1 MADPTGSTGTAVGST
16 GSTADTPAYRG
27 YVLFVL
33 FLVYTLNFI
42 DRQIIGILGVPIKAE
57 LGLTDL
63 QMGLMGGLAFALF
76 YTGLGIPIAMLAD
89 RFNRTWIV
97 GISLG
102 VWSAFTALCGA
113 ATSFWQLFACRVGVG
128 VGEAGGVAPSYSLI
142 ADFFPQQE
150 RSRAFAVFSFGIPVG
165 SAAGILFGG
174 LMAAHIDW
182 RIAFFVCG
190 IVGVLLAPLLLMT
203 VKEPPRGRFD
213 PPTAN
218 RQAAPFMTVL
228 LTVARKPSFWLISFG
243 ASSSSILG
251 YGLFFWLPPF
261 FIRSHGMTLS
271 EVAWFYSAIV
281 FFGGLVGIFL
291 GGLAGDRFG
300 KADKAN
306 YARVPAIAFLLCLPF
321 AALGLLTDSLPLL
334 FVMFLIPTALGLV
347 WLGPVV
353 TAVQNLVPP
362 SQRATASALFLFI
375 NNLIGIGVGTPL
387 LGLFS
392 DTLGPLYGADSLRYS
407 ILYGLGF
414 YVLAALLMLLASRQ
428 LTRDW
433 HE

>member
-203 VKEPPRGRFD
+203 VREPPRGRFD